1 MTNKPN
7 WKIQL
12 EKWSYDKQKINKR
25 MINIKDS
32 MDEISKLLNTNKK
45 TKR

>member
-1 MTNKPN
+1 MSNKSPLQR
-7 WKIQL
+7 QL
-12 EKWSYDKQKINKR
+12 EKWFNDKDKMNRK
-25 MINIKDS
+25 MINMKHS

>member
-1 MTNKPN
+1 MSNKHVLQR
-7 WKIQL
+7 KL
-12 EKWSYDKQKINKR
+12 EKWFNDKDKMNRKMVNMKR
-25 MINIKDS
+25 S

>member
-1 MTNKPN
+1 MSNNPN
-7 WKIQL
+7 WKRQL
-12 EKWSYDKQKINKR
+12 EKWSYDKQKMNKKI
-25 MINIKDS
+25 INIKNS